1 MHLDTFRHIWMCL
14 DAFGQ
19 GLDKCGQ
26 GLEEFERCLEEFGEV
41 WRSLKEFEE
50 VLK

>member
-1 MHLDTFRHIWMCL
+1 MHLDTFRHILTCL

-26 GLEEFERCLEEFGEV
+26 GLEGVC
-41 WRSLKEFEE
+41 RSLEEFEE